1 MRRNGPGARALI
13 AALFATAPFASVL
26 AQDVSDLGLP
36 LDFAGPPPPVPPA
49 VVSRDLE
56 GRVTIRA
63 VRLPEGLTVDAAL
76 DEPVYQTVPAIGD
89 FIQTEPRAGEPATE
103 KTEAWVF
110 FDDRNLYVAARC
122 WDSAPE
128 SEWVANEMRRDS
140 FNIVQNNQFMILLDT
155 SYDRRNAVLF
165 AINPIGGRMD
175 GQVTDE
181 RQYNGDW
188 NPVWDVKTGRFA
200 GGWSLEAQI
209 PFKSLRYRS
218 GGGQVWGVQMQ
229 RTVRRKN
236 EFAYLTRL
244 DPGLGQRG
252 GFQVSQAATLV
263 GLEAPERGQS
273 FEIKPYVIG
282 DVTSDVLASPA
293 VSNEF
298 GGNVGLDLV
307 KVGVTDNLTADFTV
321 NTDFAQVEA
330 DEQQVNLTR
339 FSLFFP
345 EKREFFL
352 ENQGL
357 FAFGGA
363 GAGPF
368 GGGGATLRY
377 CSIAAGSG

>member
-1 MRRNGPGARALI
+1 
-13 AALFATAPFASVL
+13 
-26 AQDVSDLGLP
+26 
-36 LDFAGPPPPVPPA
+36 
-49 VVSRDLE
+49 
-56 GRVTIRA
+56 
-63 VRLPEGLTVDAAL
+63 
-76 DEPVYQTVPAIGD
+76 
-89 FIQTEPRAGEPATE
+89 
-103 KTEAWVF
+103 
-110 FDDRNLYVAARC
+110 
-122 WDSAPE
+122 
-128 SEWVANEMRRDS
+128 MRRDS

-368 GGGGATLRY
+368 GGGGRH
-377 CSIAAGSG
+377 SGTVL